1 MNSLHEECENL
12 KRLNEEDHQKLF
24 KDLESKSKVVAELS
38 NEVID
43 IT

>member
-12 KRLNEEDHQKLF
+12 KRLNKEDHQKLL
-24 KDLESKSKVVAELS
+24 KDLKSKSKVVAELS